1 MDHSKRLLFL
11 LLVALFF
18 TQAKGQNIIK
28 LYDNEKEDIEIDEN
42 LNPDNEISNGLIKK
56 VISPSIEM
64 YSPEGNN
71 TLRPAIIICPGG
83 GYSVIVYEGEGIS
96 TAKKLAAKGIVAFAL
111 KYRLPNPST
120 ANRNNLPLQDAQKAI
135 KIVRENASK
144 WNINPDKIGIMGFSA
159 GGHLASTLATH
170 YYPGI
175 NNPEDTNLRP
185 DFQILVYPV
194 ISMRDSLTH
203 IGSRTQL
210 LGKKPNSDDIIRFS
224 SELQV
229 TKDTPPAYITH
240 AADDNVVDVD
250 NSISYFEQ
258 LRHHQVPVEMHIYP
272 KGNHGFIFKQESWT
286 EPLFQWMKSSGI
298 LSF

>member
-1 MDHSKRLLFL
+1 MNHFKRLLFL
-11 LLVALFF
+11 LLVALFL
-18 TQAKGQNIIK
+18 TQTNAQKIIN
-28 LYDNEKEDIEIDEN
+28 LYNNKKEAIVGDEKISSENEGSD
-42 LNPDNEISNGLIKK
+42 GLIRK

-64 YSPEGNN
+64 FSPESA
-71 TLRPAIIICPGG
+71 TPPHPAVVICPGG

-96 TAKKLAAKGIVAFAL
+96 TAKKLAAKGIVAFVL
-111 KYRLPNPST
+111 KYRLPQ
-120 ANRNNLPLQDAQKAI
+120 ANSNNTKNLPLQDAQKAI
-135 KIVRENASK
+135 KIVRENAAK
-144 WNINPDKIGIMGFSA
+144 WNIAPDKIGIMGFSA

-170 YYPGI
+170 YYPVI
-175 NNPEDTNLRP
+175 DNPEETNLRP

-194 ISMRDSLTH
+194 ISMSDSLTH

-210 LGKKPNSDDIIRFS
+210 LGEKPSPDDIILFS

-240 AADDNVVDVD
+240 AADDVVVDVD

-272 KGNHGFIFKQESWT
+272 QGNHGFIFRQESWT
-286 EPLFQWMKSSGI
+286 DPLFQWMANSGI

>member
-1 MDHSKRLLFL
+1 MNHFKRLLFL
-11 LLVALFF
+11 LLVALFL
-18 TQAKGQNIIK
+18 TQTNAQKIIN
-28 LYDNEKEDIEIDEN
+28 LYNNEKEAIVGDEKISSE
-42 LNPDNEISNGLIKK
+42 NEGSDGLIRK

-64 YSPEGNN
+64 FSPESA
-71 TLRPAIIICPGG
+71 TPPHPAVVICPGG

-96 TAKKLAAKGIVAFAL
+96 TAKKLAAKGIVAFVL
-111 KYRLPNPST
+111 KYRLPQ
-120 ANRNNLPLQDAQKAI
+120 ANSNNTKNLPLQDAQKAI
-135 KIVRENASK
+135 KIVRENAAK
-144 WNINPDKIGIMGFSA
+144 WNIAPDKIGIMGFSA

-170 YYPGI
+170 YYPVI
-175 NNPEDTNLRP
+175 DNPEETNLRP

-194 ISMRDSLTH
+194 ISMSDSLTH

-210 LGKKPNSDDIIRFS
+210 LGEKPSPDDIILFS

-240 AADDNVVDVD
+240 AADDVVVDVD

-272 KGNHGFIFKQESWT
+272 QGNHGFIFRQESWT
-286 EPLFQWMKSSGI
+286 DPLFQWMANSGI